1 MKDLDFYFDFSSP
14 FAYLGAMSIQDV
26 ARRAGA
32 RLVWRP
38 MFLGGLFK
46 AIGTP
51 TVPLMTLSP
60 AKQRYVQIDLQ
71 RWADY
76 RGLPLKWPSRFP
88 MMTITPLRMTVAL
101 LDQGHDP
108 WPLIERVFK
117 AYWAEDQD
125 ISDRALLGTFAA
137 EIGHLADLVPSGF
150 TLSVEGGRNTL

>member
-108 WPLIERVFK
+108 WPLWLSCQCTSYR
-117 AYWAEDQD
+117 YDGGCRMNR
-125 ISDRALLGTFAA
+125 STS
-137 EIGHLADLVPSGF
+137 HLVTGLQK
-150 TLSVEGGRNTL
+150 